1 LVTDGRNVEK
11 DALRIIAKRADS
23 RYSSIEELWRRASV
37 PVAALHGT
45 AKADGYGSLGLS
57 RRQSAWAIKALRD
70 EALPLFAVADDRAA
84 QLRPEITE
92 PAVSLPVMTMGREV
106 VEDYRS
112 KGLSLRAH
120 PVAFLRESL
129 AQRGFA
135 PCSALRDASNGWR
148 ISIAGLILVRQMP
161 GSAKGVMF
169 ITLED
174 ELVQAIKGQH
184 EAARMLREMARRVD
198 QLLRKFRPPD
208 LIDFSM
214 TPNRRLSAVRCQETE
229 FRWC

>member
-1 LVTDGRNVEK
+1 LAVRLGFNRVRGLVEK
-11 DALRIIAKRADS
+11 DALRIISKRADS
-23 RYSSIEELWRRASV
+23 RYSSIEELWRSASV
-37 PVAALHGT
+37 PVAALHGI

-70 EALPLFAVADDRAA
+70 EALPLFAAADDRAA
-84 QLRPEITE
+84 QLRP
-92 PAVSLPVMTMGREV
+92 AMTMGREV

-120 PVAFLRESL
+120 PVAFLRDSL

-135 PCSALRDASNGWR
+135 PCSALRDGSNGRR

-169 ITLED
+169 MTLED
-174 ELVQAIKGQH
+174 ESANANIIVLPSVFEKTAAPSSRQACS
-184 EAARMLREMARRVD
+184 AAGAG
-198 QLLRKFRPPD
+198 
-208 LIDFSM
+208 FSAQAASS
-214 TPNRRLSAVRCQETE
+214 T
-229 FRWC
+229 